1 MTPSQLRTFI
11 AVVQHRSVSRA
22 ADALFVSQAAVSSVL
37 SSLQAELG
45 VALIARDGRNIMITE
60 AGQVLFERAT
70 EIVGLLG
77 DAARATREAGQ
88 KARLTLR
95 VGAVTTVAEF
105 LLPAWIRS
113 FLAAEREFDV
123 ALEVGNRE
131 RVFDLLASRQV
142 DIVIAGRPS
151 NPGAFTSVATRAHS
165 LVLIG
170 SAMNGMETDPTSATW
185 LLREEGSGSRLSALE
200 VIAATGLEVPTMTIG
215 SNVAIL
221 QAVNLGLGIALV
233 SSDSMIGQS
242 FNLDV
247 REIPLPTLPVAK
259 QWHLAVRRG
268 NETQPAIQAFISH
281 LARSSEISISS

>member
-11 AVVQHRSVSRA
+11 AVVQHKSVSRA

-37 SSLQAELG
+37 SSLQGELG
-45 VALIARDGRNIMITE
+45 VALIARDGRNIVITD
-60 AGQVLFERAT
+60 AGKVLYERAA

-77 DAARATREAGQ
+77 EASRATREAGR
-88 KARLTLR
+88 KARLKLR
-95 VGAVTTVAEF
+95 IGAVTTVAEF
-105 LLPAWIRS
+105 LLPGWIGS
-113 FLAAEREFDV
+113 FLETDPGFDI

-142 DIVIAGRPS
+142 DIVIAGRPN
-151 NPGAFTSVATRAHS
+151 NPHAFSTIATRSHS

-170 SAMNGMETDPTSATW
+170 SGGAEVETDPSRATW

-200 VIAATGLEVPTMTIG
+200 VIADTGFDVPTMTIG

-233 SSDSMIGQS
+233 SSDSMLGESLNI
-242 FNLDV
+242 DV
-247 REIPLPTLPVAK
+247 SEIALPGLPLAK
-259 QWHLAVRRG
+259 QWHLAIRSG
-268 NETQPAIQAFISH
+268 NQTHPAITAFISH
-281 LARSSEISISS
+281 LARSSEISVSS